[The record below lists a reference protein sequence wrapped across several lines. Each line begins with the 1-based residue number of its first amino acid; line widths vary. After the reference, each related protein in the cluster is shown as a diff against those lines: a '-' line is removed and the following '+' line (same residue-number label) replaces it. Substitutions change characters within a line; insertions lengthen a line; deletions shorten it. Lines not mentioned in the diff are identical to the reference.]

1 MESLSGAV
9 VDQKYRLSRLLGEG
23 GMGVVYEAE
32 DLRDGSLVAV
42 KILRGTLPD
51 PAARLRFERE
61 ARALYELRHE
71 SLVRVLD
78 YAAHP
83 SHAYFVMELAPGVNL
98 SELCDIEGPLQSE
111 RVAKIALAVLG
122 ALGAAH
128 ARGIVHRDVKPQ
140 NIQVS
145 ALSTGGDAVRLLDFG
160 LAKDLASGHALTQEG
175 MVVGTMQYMAP
186 EQAKGRAVDP
196 RADVYAVG
204 ACMYYALTGRRP
216 FEGHN
221 GLPLYRAVVSEAPR
235 SLASLR
241 TDLSPMLIA
250 IVERALAKDP
260 NQRFRS
266 AEDLARAL
274 ASYLAQL
281 AAPSASSNAVTP
293 SYRGHTVP
301 LFAAAMMGRASQ
313 PSPSRD
319 LSNEITIRKPALPLA
334 PPDTPVPDTTPS
346 GPPGDAC
353 PPTKRSS
360 GKGAL
365 LAGVFVLVGLVLA
378 VGSAA
383 MVRAGGPSRLHAA
396 LPR

>member
-9 VDQKYRLSRLLGEG
+9 IDQKYRLSRLLGEG
-23 GMGVVYEAE
+23 GMGAVYEAE
-32 DLRDGSLVAV
+32 DLRNGSLVAMKV
-42 KILRGTLPD
+42 LRGSLPD

-71 SLVRVLD
+71 NLVRVLD

-83 SHAYFVMELAPGVNL
+83 EHAYFVMELAPGVNL
-98 SELCDIEGPLQSE
+98 GELVAVDGALGPA
-111 RVAKIALAVLG
+111 RVARIALAVLG

-128 ARGIVHRDVKPQ
+128 ARGIIHRDVKPQ

-145 ALSTGGDAVRLLDFG
+145 ACAGGSDTVRLLDFG
-160 LAKDLASGHALTQEG
+160 LAKDITAGGHALTQEG

-186 EQAKGRAVDP
+186 EQAKGLAVDS

-204 ACMYYALTGRRP
+204 ACMYYALTGLRP

-221 GLPLYRAVVSEAPR
+221 GLSLYRAVLAVGPK
-235 SLASLR
+235 SLVALR
-241 TDLSPMLIA
+241 PDLSPMLVA
-250 IVERALAKDP
+250 LVERALAKDP
-260 NQRFRS
+260 SHRFRS
-266 AEDLARAL
+266 AEDLSRAL
-274 ASYLAQL
+274 ASFLSQ
-281 AAPSASSNAVTP
+281 AAAHSASSAVTP

-301 LFAAAMMGRASQ
+301 LSAVPMRGPASQ
-313 PSPSRD
+313 PNPASSGFSTD
-319 LSNEITIRKPALPLA
+319 AITIKKPAA
-334 PPDTPVPDTTPS
+334 PDTPIPDTTPS
-346 GPPGDAC
+346 GPPPDAC
-353 PPTKRSS
+353 PPTQRSG

-365 LAGVFVLVGLVLA
+365 LAGLFVFVGLVLA

-383 MVRAGGPSRLHAA
+383 IVRAGGPARIYAA